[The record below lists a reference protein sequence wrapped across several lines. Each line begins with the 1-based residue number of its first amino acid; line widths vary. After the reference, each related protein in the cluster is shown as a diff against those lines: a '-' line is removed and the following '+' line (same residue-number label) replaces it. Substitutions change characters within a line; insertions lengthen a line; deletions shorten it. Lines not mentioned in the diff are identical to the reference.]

1 MHIVVAVKRAIEVPD
16 RIAGDR
22 VLLRPLAPGDA
33 EPWAQALVDDPEL
46 GPAWGIEEDPD
57 EAELRERID
66 QAPEW
71 WQEGRGLELA
81 IADRSTDE
89 LLGTVILHSIDWR
102 HQRAEIGFWLVPG
115 ARGQGAAAEAV
126 GLMVAWAFD
135 DLDLHRVE
143 MVTLPALPNFPRVM
157 ALAKRLG
164 FRQEGVMRERNFERG
179 MRRDTMML
187 ARLRDD

>member
-1 MHIVVAVKRAIEVPD
+1 VERTIEVPA

-22 VLLRPLAPGDA
+22 VLLRPLEPGDA
-33 EPWAQALVDDPEL
+33 EPWAAAFADDPDL
-46 GPAWGIEEDPD
+46 GPAWGIDEDPG
-57 EAELRERID
+57 EEELRERIEG
-66 QAPEW
+66 AGEW
-71 WQEGRGLELA
+71 PREGRGLELA
-81 IADRSTDE
+81 IADRTSDE

-102 HQRAEIGFWLVPG
+102 HERAEVGFWLKRG

-135 DLDLHRVE
+135 DLGLHRIE
-143 MVTLPALPNFPRVM
+143 MITLPALPNFPRVL

-179 MRRDTMML
+179 VRRDTMML